1 MSSDGQAIREQYVLV
16 SKGAVRAAME
26 KKDTTIERKDV
37 DNLYRRNTGRD
48 SYRMRKFGNR
58 ASTIDEYSGE
68 RIFITVKRNGVA
80 AHHVKDN
87 MAEVDHITPIDTLIK
102 ENEQAIRDGYL
113 TKEDLREVVNSDYNL
128 AVTSRRI
135 NNAKRQKSNFEYLV
149 YKMNQGEPENITTT
163 VNMLTQQAQSRAAS
177 TTELAVYKTH
187 GIASKS
193 LGVTENGKHLSQNT
207 KTAGKI
213 AGSSVAAGTESGI
226 VAGAVSGIRNA
237 LKVAHGDKSVKD
249 AAQDTV
255 QDSAASFGAG
265 TAWAAMEQGKNI
277 VARKASMHALEKF
290 SLNQAAMAAT
300 TALTLVRC
308 VSGEISEAEA
318 AEDIA
323 MTGIGLFAMK
333 TIGTAVGGPAGMIAA
348 SLAVAAIE
356 EAVFICKKNIADYQ
370 EDVNARKKYVSAF
383 SRLAAEAETAIEEQ
397 RALLKEAFEA
407 QRHDFDSVME
417 TGFEQLLSAAMEND
431 AEGIARGIDTLMR
444 PFDSKSAF
452 SSAEEFQSFIE
463 QPDAVLVL

>member
-1 MSSDGQAIREQYVLV
+1 MSSQKDGNE
-16 SKGAVRAAME
+16 
-26 KKDTTIERKDV
+26 IERKDV
-37 DNLYRRNTGRD
+37 DDLYRRNTGRD

-80 AHHVKDN
+80 AHHLKDN
-87 MAEVDHITPIDTLIK
+87 MVEVDHITPIDTLIK

-177 TTELAVYKTH
+177 TTELAVYKMH
-187 GIASKS
+187 GMASKS
-193 LGVTENGKHLSQNT
+193 LGFSGSEQQISQN
-207 KTAGKI
+207 KKAVGKFAGN
-213 AGSSVAAGTESGI
+213 SVAAGTESGI

-237 LKVAHGDKSVKD
+237 LKVAHGDKSLKD
-249 AAQDTV
+249 AARDTA
-255 QDSAASFGAG
+255 QDSAASFVTG
-265 TAWAAMEQGKNI
+265 TAWTAMEQGKTI
-277 VARKASMHALEKF
+277 AARKASMHALEKF
-290 SLNQAAMAAT
+290 SLNQAAMVAT

-323 MTGIGLFAMK
+323 MTGIGLFAMQ

-370 EDVNARKKYVSAF
+370 EDVNARKKYLSAF
-383 SRLAAEAETAIEEQ
+383 SRFAAEAETAIEEQ
-397 RALLKEAFEA
+397 RALLRDVFAA
-407 QRHDFDSVME
+407 QRRDFDGAME
-417 TGFEQLLSAAMEND
+417 KGFEQLLDAAMEND
-431 AEGIARGIDTLMR
+431 AEGIVHGIDTLMR
-444 PFDSKSAF
+444 PFSSKSAF
-452 SSAEEFQSFIE
+452 STVEEFQSFME
-463 QPDAVLVL
+463 KPDAVLVL

>member
-1 MSSDGQAIREQYVLV
+1 MITRQGE
-16 SKGAVRAAME
+16 E
-26 KKDTTIERKDV
+26 KIERKDI
-37 DNLYRRNTGRD
+37 DNLYRRNTGQD
-48 SYRMRKFGNR
+48 SYRMRKFDNH
-58 ASTIDEYSGE
+58 ASTTDEYSGE

-80 AHHVKDN
+80 AHHVKEN

-113 TKEDLREVVNSDYNL
+113 TKDDLKEIANSDYNL
-128 AVTSRRI
+128 AVTSHRI

-149 YKMNQGEPENITTT
+149 YKMKQGEPENITTT
-163 VNMLTQQAQSRAAS
+163 VNMLTMQAQSRAAS
-177 TTELAVYKTH
+177 TTELTISKTQ
-187 GIASKS
+187 GMAGKG
-193 LGVTENGKHLSQNT
+193 LGLADGKH
-207 KTAGKI
+207 TAEAKRTGSKI
-213 AGSSVAAGTESGI
+213 AGNSVAAGTETGI

-237 LKVAHGDKSVKD
+237 LKVARGDKSLKD
-249 AAQDTV
+249 AARDTA
-255 QDSAASFGAG
+255 QDSAASFVTG

-277 VARKASMHALEKF
+277 AARKVSMHALEKI

-318 AEDIA
+318 VEDIA

-356 EAVFICKKNIADYQ
+356 ETVFICKRDIAEYQ
-370 EDVNARKKYVSAF
+370 ADLDKRKKYLSAF
-383 SRLAAEAETAIEEQ
+383 NRMAVEVENAIRKQ
-397 RALLKEAFEA
+397 REILKEVFADY
-407 QRHDFDSVME
+407 RIDFDSAMDE
-417 TGFEQLLSAAMEND
+417 GFGQLLQSALEND

-444 PFDSKSAF
+444 PFGSKSAF
-452 SSAEEFQSFIE
+452 STVEQFQSFME